1 MLCYQPGSRYLLVL
15 LLLLLGEPATE
26 AYVTEGSLVEGVLDG
41 ELGRV
46 VATLRGSL
54 ASAAGNS
61 VEDRLT

>member
-1 MLCYQPGSRYLLVL
+1 MLSTWQQVSSCSSLASH
-15 LLLLLGEPATE
+15 EPETG